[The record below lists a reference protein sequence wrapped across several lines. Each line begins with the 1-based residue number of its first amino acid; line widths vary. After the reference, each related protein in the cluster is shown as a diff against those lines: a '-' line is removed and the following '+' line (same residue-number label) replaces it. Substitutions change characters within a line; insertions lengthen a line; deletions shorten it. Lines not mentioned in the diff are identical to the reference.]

1 MRTWQVGD
9 MEMKSMNAPNQSNVV
24 MVSCRDPF
32 AFLVCSLAALDV
44 AEYVLALPPSIGAQ
58 AKRRMIKRLHVSRIL
73 RHTYEG
79 DTAFVRPDRMQGSL
93 LDITSGSYGAR
104 KLVVRRIGNLD
115 DEARSVGT
123 ALNLHMGRKV
133 LVTTP
138 LGHSYG
144 GGIARAT

>member
-1 MRTWQVGD
+1 MGGRLNTLVDEIDIIAKMDSHRPAVVVGSTTYSYGDLATRIRSTESWMMTNGMRTWQVGD

-73 RHTYEG
+73 RHTY
-79 DTAFVRPDRMQGSL
+79 
-93 LDITSGSYGAR
+93 
-104 KLVVRRIGNLD
+104 
-115 DEARSVGT
+115 
-123 ALNLHMGRKV
+123 
-133 LVTTP
+133 
-138 LGHSYG
+138 
-144 GGIARAT
+144 